1 MNKQLHIA
9 HVIEP
14 MEHGVFV
21 WVVDMANRLVEDGYR
36 VTVLHSIRKET
47 PENWRELFDDRVELV
62 HVQMTRSISLVK
74 DTKALI
80 KLTRELHRIK
90 PDIIHTHS
98 SKGGFLAR
106 VSGFLLRKNNRLL
119 YTSHAIHY
127 PLIQQPVKR
136 KIYKILE
143 HVGYWLGGTIVACGK
158 EEYEII
164 LKEITYGNTNRLIRI
179 SNGIDLNQI
188 TVKDYAKT
196 NDKVIVGVV
205 GRISE
210 QKAPWVFAN
219 IVSDVL
225 ARRNDVR
232 FVWIGGGEDNDVKML
247 QEAGVTVTGMLDR
260 DEVLERL
267 ASLDVFL
274 QTSAY
279 EGLSLALLE
288 AQAAGIPAVVTKI
301 PGNDE
306 VVQHGLSGFVGETE
320 KELTPHLEALLDS
333 AEKRQ
338 EMGRQAKHYTEEN
351 FSLPAMAEQ
360 YKVKYQEIVDSQMAP
375 KGSSAQIN

>member
-1 MNKQLHIA
+1 MNNKLHIA

-14 MEHGVFV
+14 MEHGVFI
-21 WVVDMANRLVEDGYR
+21 WVVDMANRLTRDGYK

-47 PENWRELFDDRVELV
+47 PENWRELFDPGVNLI
-62 HVQMTRSISLVK
+62 HVQMTRSISPVK
-74 DTKALI
+74 DIKALA
-80 KLTRELHRIK
+80 KLTSELNRIK

-127 PLIQQPVKR
+127 PLIQQFVKR
-136 KIYKILE
+136 KLYKYLE

-158 EEYEII
+158 EEYDII
-164 LKEITYGNTNRLIRI
+164 LKEITFGNTKRLIRI
-179 SNGIDLNQI
+179 SNGIDITQVKPKDYQI
-188 TVKDYAKT
+188 TRQEEAK
-196 NDKVIVGVV
+196 VRIGVV

-219 IVSDVL
+219 IARDVL
-225 ARRNDVR
+225 SRREDAE
-232 FVWIGGGEDNDVKML
+232 FVWIGGGEDDDVKL
-247 QEAGVTVTGMLDR
+247 LADAGVSVTGMLSR
-260 DEVLERL
+260 DEVLDDL

-288 AQAAGIPAVVTKI
+288 AQATGIPAVVTKI

-306 VVQHGLSGFVGETE
+306 VVQHESTGFVGIDEEQLTKYLE
-320 KELTPHLEALLDS
+320 ELIGSER
-333 AEKRQ
+333 KRQ
-338 EMGRQAKHYTEEN
+338 EMGINAKKYTEEN

-360 YKVKYQEIVDSQMAP
+360 YKVKYQELVDSL
-375 KGSSAQIN
+375 S